1 MHSMKLR
8 NGLYICHHNDNVK
21 DNRSS
26 YSSDGKRMQVSV
38 CADRVLLEPALVCNL
53 QVVSLHKHF

>member
-1 MHSMKLR
+1 MKLR

-38 CADRVLLEPALVCNL
+38 RADRVLLELLLFVTCR
-53 QVVSLHKHF
+53 